1 MKYEYPSINAYF
13 EQVGSPHRPE
23 KVYQKAFDYD
33 QTPLETLTN
42 FKIGMERSE
51 VLNWALSEY
60 NLDLEYVRPLQ
71 EDLML
76 YWLPLC
82 MEYWQKSLFE
92 KFNYYFVWRF
102 HEALHYSQN
111 IIAQTIGKE
120 IQSLTYRFMRDSI
133 LARISEEKYLSF
145 SKQKTSSHFWI
156 ETLISYG
163 SFADNIGELLQIW
176 SKMDNFGF
184 AISYFQYVSCL
195 IYEWDIN
202 PLFIPPC
209 TGGGAPYLFDPVI
222 EWNKHNVESLEKW
235 LEIKNIQHLIS
246 KAKAQIQNEDQIEI
260 VSKLESAFLN
270 DQDAVEYRVLELLDN
285 LSPLTC

>member
-133 LARISEEKYLSF
+133 LARISDEKYLSF
-145 SKQKTSSHFWI
+145 SRR
-156 ETLISYG
+156 G
-163 SFADNIGELLQIW
+163 AVSF
-176 SKMDNFGF
+176 
-184 AISYFQYVSCL
+184 
-195 IYEWDIN
+195 
-202 PLFIPPC
+202 
-209 TGGGAPYLFDPVI
+209 
-222 EWNKHNVESLEKW
+222 
-235 LEIKNIQHLIS
+235 
-246 KAKAQIQNEDQIEI
+246 
-260 VSKLESAFLN
+260 
-270 DQDAVEYRVLELLDN
+270 
-285 LSPLTC
+285 